1 MSAIFYAGIDTDL
14 IGDLSL
20 TVNETGGGGASAVI
34 TLSDR
39 YFHTHDATIAGET
52 WTRLTDSLY
61 TALNASA
68 LNATYSVTF
77 DPLTGFF
84 GISASGGG
92 VTAIQI
98 AWGNTTTQEVF
109 GFTGTVSGAL
119 LHTSTVRAGWVMIGE
134 EDGVTEWSDL
144 YEVDEDLQNDLIA
157 YDASAIEM
165 LARPGAPLAFDLEV
179 PWEPRSSVW
188 TDHAVAAVPFTWQR
202 WFTEVR
208 KGVPFVAALDPLRA
222 DFAAYLRK
230 SRAAFKPKLLG
241 GGYLGHASI
250 QLAGFYAAEAS

>member
-1 MSAIFYAGIDTDL
+1 MSAIFFVGIDTDL

-20 TVNETGGGGASAVI
+20 TVTETGGGGASAVI

-52 WTRLTDSLY
+52 WGRLTDALY
-61 TALNASA
+61 TALNAAA
-68 LNATYSVTF
+68 LNATYNVAY
-77 DPLTGFF
+77 DPDLGQWT
-84 GISASGGG
+84 ISASGGG

-98 AWGNTTTQEVF
+98 AWGTTSTQEIF
-109 GFTGTVSGAL
+109 GFTATVSGAL
-119 LHTSTVRAGWVMIGE
+119 IHTSSVRAGWVMIGE
-134 EDGVTEWSDL
+134 EGGVTEWSDL
-144 YEVDEDLQNDLIA
+144 YEIDEELQTDLIA

-165 LARPGAPLAFDLEV
+165 LARPGAALAFDLEV

-250 QLAGFYAAEAS
+250 QLAGFYAAEAT